1 MPVWSR
7 AFLLQFGLAAAVS
20 LAATLVAFGIVTRLP
35 GYAGVPLFVFVFS
48 TAIAGYAGGLA
59 SGLLAVA
66 FSLAVGLF
74 VVVPPTFLLSVTAAP
89 QVVVMFAAVLFLTA
103 LMAGRL
109 RAATAEQ
116 TAARARAEEMATRL
130 REVTA
135 VTEENVQQFEAG
147 HDDVAVLGLRVVPQG
162 DRMTLRVSA
171 EPSSVAVLRQAMR
184 RWFAEQGITP
194 EAAFPLLVAAGE
206 AISNAIEHAYG
217 PSGGQLQL
225 DVSREADAVMIT
237 VRDFGQWRPARGTN
251 RGRGFQLMEGMVDEV
266 AVSHEQEGTEIRLRW
281 RVLDGTPS

>member
-1 MPVWSR
+1 VPVWAR
-7 AFLLQFGLAAAVS
+7 AFLLQFALAAAVS
-20 LAATLVAFGIVTRLP
+20 LAAALVAFGLVTRLP

-135 VTEENVQQFEAG
+135 VTEENVQQLEAQERRAESLSALIK
-147 HDDVAVLGLRVVPQG
+147 VAT
-162 DRMTLRVSA
+162 DIHSA
-171 EPSSVAVLRQAMR
+171 RHIEEVMQAI
-184 RWFAEQGITP
+184 A
-194 EAAFPLLVAAGE
+194 EAATRLAG
-206 AISNAIEHAYG
+206 
-217 PSGGQLQL
+217 GG
-225 DVSREADAVMIT
+225 
-237 VRDFGQWRPARGTN
+237 
-251 RGRGFQLMEGMVDEV
+251 
-266 AVSHEQEGTEIRLRW
+266 
-281 RVLDGTPS
+281 